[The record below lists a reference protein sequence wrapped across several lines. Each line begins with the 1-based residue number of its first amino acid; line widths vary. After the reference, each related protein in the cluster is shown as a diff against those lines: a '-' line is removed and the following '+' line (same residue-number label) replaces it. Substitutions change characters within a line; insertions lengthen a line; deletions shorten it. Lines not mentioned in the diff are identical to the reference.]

1 MTAAQIATL
10 VLSICSLLGV
20 GTAMTLFWND
30 MHNKKKQKLINQD
43 EEHKLAKKIERKKEL
58 EEMAQPIVDTFVER
72 LDRLEDKID
81 AIGDG
86 TLSTLRNEI
95 LSCYYKCSDK
105 QYRNNNDYTNIHDMY
120 ESYKRLN
127 GNSFVADVI
136 ERFDAL
142 PAKEEYFKRLAKEG
156 AKAAKSAADASKV
169 VTKKKK
175 STSKEA

>member
-10 VLSICSLLGV
+10 VISICSLLGV

-30 MHNKKKQKLINQD
+30 MHNKKKQKLMNQD
-43 EEHKLAKKIERKKEL
+43 EEHKLAKKLERKKEL
-58 EEMAQPIVDTFVER
+58 EELAQPIVDTFVKR
-72 LDRLEDKID
+72 LDKLDEKLD

-86 TLSTLRNEI
+86 TLSTLRNDI
-95 LSCYYKCSDK
+95 LSCYYKCSEK
-105 QYRNNNDYTNIHDMY
+105 KYRNDNDYTNIHDMY
-120 ESYKRLN
+120 DSYKRLN

-142 PAKEEYFKRLAKEG
+142 PAKEEYFKRLEQEE
-156 AKAAKSAADASKV
+156 AKAAKAAAEAAKLAA
-169 VTKKKK
+169 KKKK

>member
-10 VLSICSLLGV
+10 VISICSLLGV

-43 EEHKLAKKIERKKEL
+43 EEHKLAKKLERKKEL
-58 EEMAQPIVDTFVER
+58 EELAQPIVDTFVER
-72 LDRLEDKID
+72 LDRLDDKLD

-86 TLSTLRNEI
+86 TLSTLRNDI
-95 LSCYYKCSDK
+95 LSCYYKCNEK
-105 QYRNNNDYTNIHDMY
+105 GYRNDNDYTNIHDMY
-120 ESYKRLN
+120 DSYKRLN

-142 PAKEEYFKRLAKEG
+142 PAKEEYYKKKEQ
-156 AKAAKSAADASKV
+156 AA
-169 VTKKKK
+169 KKKK
-175 STSKEA
+175 TSSKQA